1 MTEGLLE
8 RVHLESVQNE
18 TEAGRS
24 DGPEKRAGGSP
35 EARMQEEGGPAGPLQ
50 DERLKEAGTP
60 AGGRDGASRAALLRQ
75 EPPVMELQ
83 GLSLDAAAERGKR
96 VPILQDVSLALHP
109 GQTLAL
115 VGESGSGKSMT
126 AGAILG
132 LLPQG
137 IGITGGQLIY
147 GGENVL
153 PWSAKK
159 RRSLCGREIGCVFQD
174 YRGSFSPFWRVGDQ
188 LVETIRTH
196 RRLTARQ
203 AKAAVLEGFEGLGL
217 PPERTFSSYP
227 FELSGGQ
234 LQRAAMASALLLQP
248 RLLIADEP
256 TTALDVLS
264 GEKVLDLLEQLQRV
278 TGCAVLLI
286 SHDLRQVLKRAD
298 RIAVMREGRIVESG
312 RAEDIRDRA
321 QHPYTRQLLEAC
333 PRLPGDGHSHGLHP
347 ETGYDGGELHHSD
360 RKEAVS
366 WGV

>member
-8 RVHLESVQNE
+8 RVHPESVQNVTE
-18 TEAGRS
+18 TGRS
-24 DGPEKRAGGSP
+24 DEPEKRSCDPKAQTQGVERPVGL
-35 EARMQEEGGPAGPLQ
+35 LQ
-50 DERLKEAGTP
+50 DERPKEAAAP
-60 AGGRDGASRAALLRQ
+60 AGGREGSFAAVRLGQ
-75 EPPVMELQ
+75 VHPVMELQ
-83 GLSLDAAAERGKR
+83 GLSLDAAAGRGKR

-109 GQTLAL
+109 GETLAL

-137 IGITGGQLIY
+137 IGITGGQMIY
-147 GGENVL
+147 GGENIL

-188 LVETIRTH
+188 LVETVRTH
-196 RRLTARQ
+196 RRLTGRQ
-203 AKAAVLEGFEGLGL
+203 AKAAVLEGFEELGL
-217 PPERTFSSYP
+217 PPERAFSSYS

-234 LQRAAMASALLLQP
+234 LQRAAMVSALLLQP

-264 GEKVLDLLEQLQRV
+264 GERVLDLLEQLRRAA
-278 TGCAVLLI
+278 GCAVLLI

-312 RAEDIRDRA
+312 RAEAVRDRA
-321 QHPYTRQLLEAC
+321 QHPYTRQLLDAC
-333 PRLPGDGHSHGLHP
+333 PRLPGHGHAHGI
-347 ETGYDGGELHHSD
+347 ESEAGCQEAELY
-360 RKEAVS
+360 RITREEAVP
-366 WGV
+366 WGR